1 MRYLS
6 HHAPL
11 DRHPT
16 TRRPCVLS
24 GLLGQLVGASDP
36 RRAGCALKGLAVP
49 AALEAGSPAA
59 RGPILGPTA
68 VHLRQNDGDDRAHD
82 WNARWADSSQHCL
95 HHTIQKAARR
105 AVLRQ
110 SCDRHISRLGRPW
123 RGGVLGRHPTW
134 VEIPR
139 QYPSTGHRHEGHVW
153 GNRGGVSGQSQLV
166 PALVIPA

>member
-36 RRAGCALKGLAVP
+36 RLAGCALKGLAVP
-49 AALEAGSPAA
+49 AALEAESPAA

-68 VHLRQNDGDDRAHD
+68 VHLHQNDGDDRAHD